1 MVEEVAV
8 AYACKQLANN
18 ESPRCR
24 FFESKMT
31 KLDNSIY
38 YNFLNSFKCDLIY

>member
-18 ESPRCR
+18 ESPKCR
-24 FFESKMT
+24 VFESKLT
-31 KLDNSIY
+31 TQFITIFSTHSSVI
-38 YNFLNSFKCDLIY
+38 